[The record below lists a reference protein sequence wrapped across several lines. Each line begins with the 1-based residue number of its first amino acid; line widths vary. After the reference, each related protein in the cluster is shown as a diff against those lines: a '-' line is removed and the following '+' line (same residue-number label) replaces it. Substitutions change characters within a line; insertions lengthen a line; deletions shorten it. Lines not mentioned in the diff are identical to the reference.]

1 MAHCS
6 MCGAEL
12 QEGTNFCPICGAS
25 ITGQILPESNLVV
38 TPQNEF
44 TERSR
49 GTRKK
54 PIFRRWWFWVLVL
67 VLIGSAVSRQGSQR
81 SQTTTSEQ
89 NVGASVTTPS
99 QTGSSEQD
107 PESTPDK
114 EPASTT
120 IAEAEI
126 RPEFKEFLD
135 SYEACMDEY
144 VAFMQKYSKADPT
157 DMAAM
162 MTDYYAMMSRYTG
175 FSEKFDAIDEGEL
188 TNAELA
194 YYLEVTNRVNQKLIA
209 VTTG

>member
-38 TPQNEF
+38 TTQNEF

-54 PIFRRWWFWVLVL
+54 PIFRRWWFWILVL
-67 VLIGSAVSRQGSQR
+67 VLIGSVVSRQGSQR
-81 SQTTTSEQ
+81 AQTTPARNE
-89 NVGASVTTPS
+89 GASVTVPS
-99 QTGSSEQD
+99 QTGSSEQA
-107 PESTPDK
+107 PGPTPAK
-114 EPASTT
+114 EPTSPT
-120 IAEAEI
+120 IAENEI
-126 RPEFKEFLD
+126 HPEFKEFLD

-144 VAFMQKYSKADPT
+144 VAFMHKYSKADPS

-162 MTDYYAMMSRYTG
+162 MTDYYAMMSRYG
-175 FSEKFDAIDEGEL
+175 EFSEKIDNIDEREL
-188 TNAELA
+188 TSAELA
-194 YYLEVTNRVNQKLIA
+194 YYLEVVNRVNQKLLT
-209 VTTG
+209 VSGG